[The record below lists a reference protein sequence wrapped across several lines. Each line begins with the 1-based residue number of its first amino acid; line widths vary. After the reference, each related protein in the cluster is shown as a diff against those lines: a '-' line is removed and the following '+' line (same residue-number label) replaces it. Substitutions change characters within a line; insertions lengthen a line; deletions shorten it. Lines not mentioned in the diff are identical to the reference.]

1 MERVEPQKSQWRLL
15 IYYNFFR
22 GVIGLFFLF
31 QANFSEVSSGF
42 LRLNIAPYSILV
54 LWTNLYASSA
64 AIGLFCS
71 IFLRR
76 YFQVQV
82 AICAFID
89 IIFLCLMM
97 YFNDGVDSGIGIL
110 LMLALMSAS
119 FVGSGKLVQF
129 YSLCAAATILSF
141 QIMGVMDLRFSSMT
155 IPHAVIL
162 AAGTFVISSIAQSF
176 GKRTFENEKLILQ
189 RSIERD
195 NQILIN
201 QCIVERMP
209 SGVVIVDKANHVLL
223 QNPEAFAILG
233 AQKGDGLIEPLNTF
247 FNGWRNHNAPSEI
260 DENVEY
266 KPNAG
271 EFLVKNVNGQDLLA
285 RFEETNSTAGESLI
299 FLENFSRMKEQAQQ
313 MKLASLGRLTASIA
327 HEIRNPLSAI
337 KHAGEL
343 LAEENPENIKKRLLR
358 IISDNVARLDRIVS
372 DVLDLGRKT
381 QSAPEA
387 ILLDE
392 FCIRATDNI
401 CANENVG
408 RDVVELSLIPVAVFF
423 DRGHLERVFWN
434 LLTNALRYSSHKP
447 LSVQVKIFLT
457 TDESQ
462 VELHV
467 IDDGCGVS
475 VENREK
481 IFEPFFTTARQGTGL
496 GLFITRELCAA
507 NNARLELAPESDGEG
522 AHFVMTCRR
531 ESGNDASAHPSDDVA
546 KNRS

>member
-1 MERVEPQKSQWRLL
+1 MAHVEPQKSQWRLL

-31 QANFSEVSSGF
+31 QINFSEVSIG
-42 LRLNIAPYSILV
+42 LTRLIIEPYSVVV

-71 IFLRR
+71 IFLRQQ
-76 YFQVQV
+76 FQTQLG
-82 AICAFID
+82 ICAFID
-89 IIFLCLMM
+89 IIYLCLMM
-97 YFNDGVDSGIGIL
+97 YASDGVDSGIGIL

-129 YSLCAAATILSF
+129 YSLCAAAAILII
-141 QIMGVMDLRFSSMT
+141 QIIGVMDLRFSSLSL
-155 IPHAVIL
+155 PHAVIL
-162 AAGTFVISSIAQSF
+162 AASTFVISSIAQSF

-209 SGVVIVDKANHVLL
+209 SGVVIVDKTNRVLL

-233 AQKGDGLIEPLNTF
+233 AQKGETLLEPLNTF
-247 FNGWRNHNAPSEI
+247 LLGWRNHNAPPEI
-260 DENVEY
+260 DDSAEY
-266 KPNAG
+266 NSHEG

-343 LAEENPENIKKRLLR
+343 LAEDDTEKIKERLLR

-392 FCIRATDNI
+392 FCRRATDNI

-408 RDVVELSLIPVAVFF
+408 MDVVELNLIPVAILF

-434 LLTNALRYSSHKP
+434 LLTNALRYSSQKP
-447 LSVQVKIFLT
+447 LSVKVAIFLT
-457 TDESQ
+457 PDESQ

-467 IDDGCGVS
+467 IDDGEGVPE
-475 VENREK
+475 ENREK

-496 GLFITRELCAA
+496 GLFITRELCTA
-507 NNARLELAPESDGEG
+507 NNARLELAPSAENEG
-522 AHFVMTCRR
+522 AHFVMTGRL
-531 ESGNDASAHPSDDVA
+531 ESSHNDSANIE
-546 KNRS
+546 KE

>member
-1 MERVEPQKSQWRLL
+1 MAHADPKKSQWRLL

-22 GVIGLFFLF
+22 GVIGIFFLF
-31 QANFSEVSSGF
+31 QINFSEISIGWT
-42 LRLNIAPYSILV
+42 RLIIEPYSIVV

-71 IFLRR
+71 IFLRQQ
-76 YFQVQV
+76 FQTQLG
-82 AICAFID
+82 ICAFID
-89 IIFLCLMM
+89 IIYLCLMM
-97 YFNDGVDSGIGIL
+97 YASDGVDSGIGIL

-129 YSLCAAATILSF
+129 YSLCAAAAILII
-141 QIMGVMDLRFSSMT
+141 QIIGVMDLRFSSLSL
-155 IPHAVIL
+155 PHAVIL
-162 AAGTFVISSIAQSF
+162 AASTFVISSIAQSF

-209 SGVVIVDKANHVLL
+209 SGVVIVDKTNRVLL

-233 AQKGDGLIEPLNTF
+233 AQKGETLLEPLNTF
-247 FNGWRNHNAPSEI
+247 LLGWRNHNAPPEI
-260 DENVEY
+260 DDSAEY
-266 KPNAG
+266 NSHEG

-343 LAEENPENIKKRLLR
+343 LAEDDTEKIKERLLR

-392 FCIRATDNI
+392 FCRRATDNI

-408 RDVVELSLIPVAVFF
+408 MDVVELNLIPVAILF

-434 LLTNALRYSSHKP
+434 LLTNALRYSSQKP
-447 LSVQVKIFLT
+447 LSVKVAIFLT
-457 TDESQ
+457 PDESQ

-467 IDDGCGVS
+467 IDDGKGVPE
-475 VENREK
+475 ENREK
-481 IFEPFFTTARQGTGL
+481 IFEPFFTTSQQGTGL
-496 GLFITRELCAA
+496 GLFITRELCHA
-507 NNARLELAPESDGEG
+507 NNAHLDLASHNDQEG
-522 AHFVMTCRR
+522 AHFIVTGRR
-531 ESGNDASAHPSDDVA
+531 ESG
-546 KNRS
+546 R

>member
-1 MERVEPQKSQWRLL
+1 MAHADPKKSQWRLL

-22 GVIGLFFLF
+22 GVIGIFFLF
-31 QANFSEVSSGF
+31 QINFSEISIGWT
-42 LRLNIAPYSILV
+42 RLIIEPYSIVV

-71 IFLRR
+71 IFLRQQ
-76 YFQVQV
+76 FQTQLG
-82 AICAFID
+82 ICAFID
-89 IIFLCLMM
+89 IIYLCLMM
-97 YFNDGVDSGIGIL
+97 YASDGVDSGIGIL

-129 YSLCAAATILSF
+129 YSLCAAAAILII
-141 QIMGVMDLRFSSMT
+141 QIIGVMDLRFSSLSL
-155 IPHAVIL
+155 PHAVIL
-162 AAGTFVISSIAQSF
+162 AASTFVISSIAQSF

-209 SGVVIVDKANHVLL
+209 SGVVIVDKTNRVLL

-233 AQKGDGLIEPLNTF
+233 AQKGETLLEPLNTF
-247 FNGWRNHNAPSEI
+247 LLGWRNHNAPPEI
-260 DENVEY
+260 DDSAEY
-266 KPNAG
+266 NSHEG

-285 RFEETNSTAGESLI
+285 RFETNSTAGESLI

-343 LAEENPENIKKRLLR
+343 LAEDDTEKIKERLLR

-392 FCIRATDNI
+392 FCRRATDNI

-408 RDVVELSLIPVAVFF
+408 MDVVELNLIPVAILF

-434 LLTNALRYSSHKP
+434 LLTNALRYSSQKP
-447 LSVQVKIFLT
+447 LSVKVAIFLT
-457 TDESQ
+457 PDELQ

-467 IDDGCGVS
+467 IDDGKGVPE
-475 VENREK
+475 ENREK

-496 GLFITRELCAA
+496 GLFITRELCTA
-507 NNARLELAPESDGEG
+507 NNARLELALSAENEG
-522 AHFVMTCRR
+522 AHFVMTGRL
-531 ESGNDASAHPSDDVA
+531 ESSHNNSANIE
-546 KNRS
+546 KE